1 MNIVEKF
8 INIIGEYISYLI
20 PLMTLLMII
29 VIVSRYFFGIGQTG
43 LQELVMY
50 FHALVFLGCAGYAFN
65 KDEHV
70 RVDIFY
76 RYASDKYKN
85 VINPLVQF
93 VLQPVLIFGVIF
105 LLPVT
110 FIIVFYSIELISMS
124 WKIRETSTEAGG
136 LGYVFIQKT
145 FIFLFP
151 LTLFAAF
158 INQLIK
164 IIWK

>member
-29 VIVSRYFFGIGQTG
+29 VIFSRYFFGIGQTG

-50 FHALVFLGCAGYAFN
+50 FHALVFLGCSGYAFN

-76 RYASDKYKN
+76 RDASDKYKN
-85 VINPLVQF
+85 VIN
-93 VLQPVLIFGVIF
+93 LIFGVIF
-105 LLPVT
+105 LLPVAL
-110 FIIVFYSIELISMS
+110 IIVFYSIELISMS

>member
-1 MNIVEKF
+1 MNIVEKS
-8 INIIGEYISYLI
+8 INIFGKYISYLI
-20 PLMTLLMII
+20 PLMTLLMIV

-50 FHALVFLGCAGYAFN
+50 FHALIFLGCAGYAFN

-76 RYASDKYKN
+76 REASVKYKN
-85 VINPLVQF
+85 FINLV
-93 VLQPVLIFGVIF
+93 LGIIF

-110 FIIVFYSIELISMS
+110 FVIAFYSIELIAMS
-124 WKIRETSTEAGG
+124 WKIQETSTEAGG
-136 LGYVFIQKT
+136 LSYVFIQKT

-158 INQLIK
+158 VNQLIK

>member
-1 MNIVEKF
+1 MNIVEKS
-8 INIIGEYISYLI
+8 INILGKYISYLI
-20 PLMTLLMII
+20 PLMTLLMIV

-50 FHALVFLGCAGYAFN
+50 FHALIFLGCAGYAFN
-65 KDEHV
+65 EDEHV

-76 RYASDKYKN
+76 REASVKYKN
-85 VINPLVQF
+85 LIN
-93 VLQPVLIFGVIF
+93 LILGIIF

-110 FIIVFYSIELISMS
+110 FVIAFYSIELIAMS
-124 WKIRETSTEAGG
+124 WKIQETSTEAGC

-151 LTLFAAF
+151 LTLFAALV
-158 INQLIK
+158 NQLFK

>member
-1 MNIVEKF
+1 MNIVEKS
-8 INIIGEYISYLI
+8 INIFGKYISYLI
-20 PLMTLLMII
+20 PLMTLLMIV

-50 FHALVFLGCAGYAFN
+50 FHALIFLGCSGYAFN
-65 KDEHV
+65 EDEHV

-76 RYASDKYKN
+76 REASVKYKN
-85 VINPLVQF
+85 LIN
-93 VLQPVLIFGVIF
+93 LILGIIF

-110 FIIVFYSIELISMS
+110 FVIAFYSIELIAMS
-124 WKIRETSTEAGG
+124 WKIQETSTEAGG
-136 LGYVFIQKT
+136 LGYVFVQKT

-158 INQLIK
+158 VNQLIK

>member
-1 MNIVEKF
+1 MNIVEKS
-8 INIIGEYISYLI
+8 INIFGKYISYLI
-20 PLMTLLMII
+20 PLMTLLMIV

-50 FHALVFLGCAGYAFN
+50 FHALIFLGCAGYAFN
-65 KDEHV
+65 EDEHV

-76 RYASDKYKN
+76 REASVKYKN
-85 VINPLVQF
+85 LIN
-93 VLQPVLIFGVIF
+93 LILGIIF

-110 FIIVFYSIELISMS
+110 FVIAFYSIELIAMS
-124 WKIRETSTEAGG
+124 WKIQETSTEAGG

-158 INQLIK
+158 VNQLIK

>member
-76 RYASDKYKN
+76 RDASDKYKN
-85 VINPLVQF
+85 VIN
-93 VLQPVLIFGVIF
+93 LIFGVIF

-151 LTLFAAF
+151 ITLFAAF

-164 IIWK
+164 TVWK

>member
-29 VIVSRYFFGIGQTG
+29 VIVSRYFLGIGQTG

-76 RYASDKYKN
+76 RDASAKYKN
-85 VINPLVQF
+85 LVNL
-93 VLQPVLIFGVIF
+93 VLGIIF
-105 LLPVT
+105 LLPVM
-110 FIIVFYSIELISMS
+110 FIIAFYSIELISMS

-151 LTLFAAF
+151 ITLFAAF

>member
-8 INIIGEYISYLI
+8 INIIGKYISYLI

-29 VIVSRYFFGIGQTG
+29 VIVSRYFLGIGQTG

-76 RYASDKYKN
+76 RDASDKYKN
-85 VINPLVQF
+85 VIN
-93 VLQPVLIFGVIF
+93 LIFGVIF

-124 WKIRETSTEAGG
+124 WKIQETSTEAGG
-136 LGYVFIQKT
+136 LGYVFVQKT

-151 LTLFAAF
+151 ITLFAAF

>member
-1 MNIVEKF
+1 MNIVEKS
-8 INIIGEYISYLI
+8 INIFGKYISYLI
-20 PLMTLLMII
+20 PLMTLLMIV

-50 FHALVFLGCAGYAFN
+50 FHALIFLGCAGYAFN
-65 KDEHV
+65 DDEHV

-76 RYASDKYKN
+76 REASVKYKN
-85 VINPLVQF
+85 FINLV
-93 VLQPVLIFGVIF
+93 LGIIF

-110 FIIVFYSIELISMS
+110 FVIAFYSIELIAMS
-124 WKIRETSTEAGG
+124 WKIQETSTEAGG
-136 LGYVFIQKT
+136 LGFVFIQKT

>member
-76 RYASDKYKN
+76 RDASDKYKN
-85 VINPLVQF
+85 VINTTLETAIPNIITVDMLSLPLFDSVKHGNN
-93 VLQPVLIFGVIF
+93 VVVVGILKIIIHVF
-105 LLPVT
+105 LLYFLIYCQT
-110 FIIVFYSIELISMS
+110 FF
-124 WKIRETSTEAGG
+124 
-136 LGYVFIQKT
+136 
-145 FIFLFP
+145 
-151 LTLFAAF
+151 
-158 INQLIK
+158 
-164 IIWK
+164 

>member
-1 MNIVEKF
+1 MNIVEKS
-8 INIIGEYISYLI
+8 INIFGKYISYLI
-20 PLMTLLMII
+20 PLMTLLMIV

-50 FHALVFLGCAGYAFN
+50 FHALIFLGCAGYAFN
-65 KDEHV
+65 EDEHV

-76 RYASDKYKN
+76 REASVKYKN
-85 VINPLVQF
+85 LINLV
-93 VLQPVLIFGVIF
+93 LGIIF

-110 FIIVFYSIELISMS
+110 FVIAFYSIELIAMS
-124 WKIRETSTEAGG
+124 WKIQETSTEAGG
-136 LGYVFIQKT
+136 LGYVFVQKT

-158 INQLIK
+158 VNQLIK

>member
-29 VIVSRYFFGIGQTG
+29 VIFSRYFFGIGQTG

-76 RYASDKYKN
+76 RDASDKYKN
-85 VINPLVQF
+85 VIN
-93 VLQPVLIFGVIF
+93 LIFGVIF

-151 LTLFAAF
+151 ITLFAAF

-164 IIWK
+164 TVWK

>member
-29 VIVSRYFFGIGQTG
+29 VIISRYFFGIGQTG

-76 RYASDKYKN
+76 RDASDKYKN
-85 VINPLVQF
+85 VIN
-93 VLQPVLIFGVIF
+93 LIFGVIF
-105 LLPVT
+105 LLPVAL
-110 FIIVFYSIELISMS
+110 IIVFYSIELISMS

-151 LTLFAAF
+151 ITLFAAF

-164 IIWK
+164 TVWK

>member
-1 MNIVEKF
+1 MNIVEKS
-8 INIIGEYISYLI
+8 INIFGKYISYLI
-20 PLMTLLMII
+20 PLMTLLMIV

-50 FHALVFLGCAGYAFN
+50 FHALIFLGCAGYAFN
-65 KDEHV
+65 EDEHV

-76 RYASDKYKN
+76 REASVKYKN
-85 VINPLVQF
+85 LIN
-93 VLQPVLIFGVIF
+93 LILGIIF

-110 FIIVFYSIELISMS
+110 FVIAFYSIELIAMS
-124 WKIRETSTEAGG
+124 WKIQETSTEAGG
-136 LGYVFIQKT
+136 LGYVFVQKT

-158 INQLIK
+158 VNQLIK

>member
-8 INIIGEYISYLI
+8 INIIGKYISYLI

-29 VIVSRYFFGIGQTG
+29 VIVSRYFLGIGQTG

-76 RYASDKYKN
+76 RDASDKYKN
-85 VINPLVQF
+85 VIN
-93 VLQPVLIFGVIF
+93 LIFGVIF
-105 LLPVT
+105 LLPVAL
-110 FIIVFYSIELISMS
+110 IIVFYSIELISMS

-151 LTLFAAF
+151 ITLFAAF

-164 IIWK
+164 TVWK

>member
-29 VIVSRYFFGIGQTG
+29 VIVSRYFLGIGQTG

-76 RYASDKYKN
+76 RDASDKYKN
-85 VINPLVQF
+85 VIN
-93 VLQPVLIFGVIF
+93 LIFGVIF
-105 LLPVT
+105 LLPVAL
-110 FIIVFYSIELISMS
+110 IIVFYSIELISMS

-151 LTLFAAF
+151 ITLFAAF

>member
-1 MNIVEKF
+1 MNIVEKS
-8 INIIGEYISYLI
+8 INIFGKYISYLI
-20 PLMTLLMII
+20 PLMTLLMIV

-50 FHALVFLGCAGYAFN
+50 FHALIFLGCAGYAFN

-76 RYASDKYKN
+76 REASVKYKN
-85 VINPLVQF
+85 FINLV
-93 VLQPVLIFGVIF
+93 LGIIF
-105 LLPVT
+105 LLPVA
-110 FIIVFYSIELISMS
+110 FVIAFYSIELIAMS
-124 WKIRETSTEAGG
+124 WKIQETSTEAGG
-136 LGYVFIQKT
+136 LGYVFVQKT

-158 INQLIK
+158 VNQLIK

>member
-20 PLMTLLMII
+20 PLMTLFMII

-43 LQELVMY
+43 IQELVMY

-76 RYASDKYKN
+76 RDASDKYKN
-85 VINPLVQF
+85 VIN
-93 VLQPVLIFGVIF
+93 LIFGVIF

-110 FIIVFYSIELISMS
+110 FIIVFYSIELIGMS
-124 WKIRETSTEAGG
+124 WKIQETSTEAGG

-151 LTLFAAF
+151 ITLFAAF

>member
-1 MNIVEKF
+1 MNIVEKS
-8 INIIGEYISYLI
+8 INIFGKYISYLI
-20 PLMTLLMII
+20 PLMTLLMIV

-50 FHALVFLGCAGYAFN
+50 FHALIFLGCAGYAFN
-65 KDEHV
+65 EDEHV

-76 RYASDKYKN
+76 REASVKYKN
-85 VINPLVQF
+85 FINLV
-93 VLQPVLIFGVIF
+93 LGIIF

-110 FIIVFYSIELISMS
+110 FVIAFYSIELIAMS
-124 WKIRETSTEAGG
+124 WKIQETSTEAGG

-158 INQLIK
+158 VNQLIK

>member
-1 MNIVEKF
+1 MNIVEKS
-8 INIIGEYISYLI
+8 INIFGKYISYLI
-20 PLMTLLMII
+20 PLMTLLMIV

-50 FHALVFLGCAGYAFN
+50 FHALIFLGCAGYAFN
-65 KDEHV
+65 EDEHV

-76 RYASDKYKN
+76 REASVKYKN
-85 VINPLVQF
+85 LINLF
-93 VLQPVLIFGVIF
+93 LGIIF

-110 FIIVFYSIELISMS
+110 FVIAFYSIELIAMS
-124 WKIRETSTEAGG
+124 WKIQETSTEAGG

-151 LTLFAAF
+151 LTLFAALV
-158 INQLIK
+158 NQLFK

>member
-1 MNIVEKF
+1 MIEKY
-8 INIIGEYISYLI
+8 INFIGEKISYLI
-20 PLMTLLMII
+20 PVMTVLMII

-50 FHALVFLGCAGYAFN
+50 FHALIFLGCAGYAFN
-65 KDEHV
+65 KNEHV

-76 RYASDKYKN
+76 RDASDKYKN
-85 VINPLVQF
+85 VIN
-93 VLQPVLIFGVIF
+93 LIFGVIF

-124 WKIRETSTEAGG
+124 WKIQETSTEAGG

-151 LTLFAAF
+151 ITLFAAF

-164 IIWK
+164 TVWK

>member
-1 MNIVEKF
+1 MNIVEKS
-8 INIIGEYISYLI
+8 INIFGKYISYLI
-20 PLMTLLMII
+20 PLMTLLMIV

-50 FHALVFLGCAGYAFN
+50 FHALIFLGCAGYAFN
-65 KDEHV
+65 EDEHV

-76 RYASDKYKN
+76 REASVKYKN
-85 VINPLVQF
+85 FINLV
-93 VLQPVLIFGVIF
+93 LGIIF

-110 FIIVFYSIELISMS
+110 FVIAFYSIELIAMS
-124 WKIRETSTEAGG
+124 WKIQETSTEAGG
-136 LGYVFIQKT
+136 LGYVFVQKT

-151 LTLFAAF
+151 LTLFPAF
-158 INQLIK
+158 VNQLIK

>member
-1 MNIVEKF
+1 MNIVEKS
-8 INIIGEYISYLI
+8 INIFGKYISYLI
-20 PLMTLLMII
+20 PLMTLLMIV

-50 FHALVFLGCAGYAFN
+50 FHALIFLGCAGYAFN
-65 KDEHV
+65 EDEHV

-76 RYASDKYKN
+76 REASVKYKN
-85 VINPLVQF
+85 FINLV
-93 VLQPVLIFGVIF
+93 LGIIF

-110 FIIVFYSIELISMS
+110 FVIAFYSIELIAMS
-124 WKIRETSTEAGG
+124 WKIQETSTEAGG
-136 LGYVFIQKT
+136 LGYVFVQKT

>member
-76 RYASDKYKN
+76 RDASDKYKN
-85 VINPLVQF
+85 VIN
-93 VLQPVLIFGVIF
+93 LIFGVIF
-105 LLPVT
+105 LLPVAL
-110 FIIVFYSIELISMS
+110 IIVFYSIELISMS

-136 LGYVFIQKT
+136 LGYVFIKKT

>member
-76 RYASDKYKN
+76 RDASDKYKN
-85 VINPLVQF
+85 VIN
-93 VLQPVLIFGVIF
+93 LIFGVIF
-105 LLPVT
+105 LLHVT

-151 LTLFAAF
+151 ITLFAAF

>member
-1 MNIVEKF
+1 MNIVEKS
-8 INIIGEYISYLI
+8 INIFGKYISYLI
-20 PLMTLLMII
+20 PLMTLLMIV

-50 FHALVFLGCAGYAFN
+50 FHALIFLGCAGYAFN
-65 KDEHV
+65 EDEHV

-76 RYASDKYKN
+76 REASVKYKN
-85 VINPLVQF
+85 LINLF
-93 VLQPVLIFGVIF
+93 LGIIF

-110 FIIVFYSIELISMS
+110 FVIAFYSIELIAMS
-124 WKIRETSTEAGG
+124 WKIQETSTEAGG
-136 LGYVFIQKT
+136 LGYVFVQKT

-158 INQLIK
+158 VNQLIK

>member
-70 RVDIFY
+70 RVDIVY
-76 RYASDKYKN
+76 RDASDKDKN
-85 VINPLVQF
+85 VIK
-93 VLQPVLIFGVIF
+93 LIFGVIF

-124 WKIRETSTEAGG
+124 WKIQETSTEAGG

-151 LTLFAAF
+151 ITLFAAF